1 MILNLQFYT
10 PTDTAMLIT
19 FKSKVG
25 ADVLMFGDTARQL
38 LSLLDKDGNAAQG
51 IVTVEQLP
59 EAIARLES
67 AIEAERRRQNA
78 KSANEIEAEEEAEA
92 EAGRTGMAAPVNLAQ
107 RAWPLLDLL
116 RCAHTSK
123 EPVTWDAR

>member
-1 MILNLQFYT
+1 
-10 PTDTAMLIT
+10 MLIT

-25 ADVLMFGDTARQL
+25 ADVLMFGDTAQEL
-38 LSLLDKDGNAAQG
+38 LALLNKDGNAAQG

-67 AIEAERRRQNA
+67 AIQAERMRQNA
-78 KSANEIEAEEEAEA
+78 KSADETEAEEEAEA
-92 EAGRTGMAAPVNLAQ
+92 EAGRTGMAAPVNIAQ

-116 RCAHTSK
+116 RCSRAAG
-123 EPVTWDAR
+123 EPVIWDAR